1 MQKKIITVLAIFAFS
16 YATAQKSQYH
26 QLNPIEFDSIIKSGK
41 GMLLDVRTQGEF
53 DNEHIKNSGQLN
65 YYAFDFKKKLL
76 LLPKD
81 EPVYLYCT
89 TGYRSEKAAKIL
101 TKNGFTHVYNLEH
114 GIMEWNLL
122 DLPVV
127 EGEKTDKKQA
137 DKISID
143 LFAKTI
149 SSDTLV
155 LIDFYAP
162 WCGPCRK
169 MMPLIDSLKTQY
181 HPRMK
186 VFKVNVDASKKLV
199 KQQKIIGVPLFRM
212 YRNNELL
219 FEQDGMLTRKELE
232 AVIEK
237 HLAGHVVGK
246 G

>member
-1 MQKKIITVLAIFAFS
+1 MHKIITILTFFVFS
-16 YATAQKSQYH
+16 STVAQNSTYH
-26 QLNPIEFDSIIKSGK
+26 QLNSQEFNKLIQSGT
-41 GMLLDVRTQGEF
+41 GMLLDVRTHGEF
-53 DNEHIKNSGQLN
+53 DNEHIAKSAYLN

-81 EPVYLYCT
+81 EPIYLYCT

-101 TKNGFTHVYNLEH
+101 VENGFTQVYNLKH
-114 GIMEWNLL
+114 GILEWNLQ
-122 DLPVV
+122 DLPVI

-137 DKISID
+137 DKVSINLYD
-143 LFAKTI
+143 ETI
-149 SSDTLV
+149 SSGTLV

-181 HPRMK
+181 HPQMK
-186 VFKVNVDASKKLV
+186 VFKVNVDVSKKLV

-212 YRNNELL
+212 YRNGKLL
-219 FEQDGMLTRKELE
+219 FEHDGMLTRNELE

-237 HLAGHVVGK
+237 ALK
-246 G
+246 K